1 MITEE
6 TKKKASSRQENVPII
21 QSNKY
26 DFSSLI
32 LKFWSHIFTNIL
44 FIKVDL
50 NKEEIQQQAPIF
62 QENAPIIQSIEYEF
76 LYFDINYFFFIS
88 CFVYL

>member
-21 QSNKY
+21 QSN
-26 DFSSLI
+26 FLI
-32 LKFWSHIFTNIL
+32 LSHIFTNIL

-50 NKEEIQQQAPIF
+50 NNEDLQQKAPIF
-62 QENAPIIQSIEYEF
+62 QENAPIIQSIKYEF
-76 LYFDINYFFFIS
+76 L
-88 CFVYL
+88 